1 MKRSFT
7 KKKLLCAMS
16 LVFALVVIFI
26 AVPAMPVSAAVGGTF
41 VVNSGTDALGAPV
54 SINANM
60 TFKILTEPA
69 TAGGLGTVQVGN
81 DEKSVADSTAGTVVI
96 PTIVSSGGKSYT
108 VTSIG
113 ESSFNQCE
121 HITEVIIPNTVTS
134 IGYSAFYNCEAL
146 GTITIPDSVTIIGNR
161 AFEGCTAITSII
173 IPESVT
179 SIGESAFFNCSEITN
194 INIPKNVMSIGEHAF
209 VRCSKLTAIT
219 VNTDNPNFLAVD
231 GVLFDKNITKLI
243 SYPNSKGSS
252 YIVPSTVKTIG
263 SYSFYYCQN
272 LTSITLSDAVTT
284 IEKFAFDGS
293 ALASID
299 LKNVE
304 TIGDEAFEGT
314 PLSSITLPSSLNSIG
329 KNVFRNTNLTSLTV
343 DAGNTNFSAV
353 DNVLFD
359 ETNKTLIY
367 YPKSNPATYIVP
379 DRITSIGSSAF
390 YNNTTLSSIDL
401 NNVTDIGDYAFYG
414 NSALTTI
421 DLQNVTN
428 SIGAFAFRGAGLT
441 EVEIAEGIKTI
452 ATSTFYSCSNLAKVT
467 LPNSV
472 TTIDLYAFFNNS
484 SLTTIDLKNV
494 TTIGREAFGR
504 TALTAID
511 LKNVTTVGISAFIEC
526 SDLATVDMRNVTTIE
541 NRAFDDC
548 EKLESIAIPKT
559 VTTIGDDAFVRC
571 DALNSVYFDGSNG
584 GGLTAGIATIP
595 DNAGMV
601 IYYNADASGWRNPVQ
616 IDGASITP
624 IPIKFSYGPTQF
636 TYDGSMKTVDVT
648 GISINNGPS
657 LSASEYIVSDNT
669 ATAEGTHR
677 FTVSNVPTG
686 GVHFVHSNFFTIGNF
701 PSTNTATTPPPQA
714 ISPLTGVY
722 NK

>member
-1 MKRSFT
+1 MEKVFT
-7 KKKLLCAMS
+7 RKKLLCMIS
-16 LVFALVVIFI
+16 LIFALGVVFI
-26 AVPAMPVSAAVGGTF
+26 VVPTMPVSAAVGGTF

-69 TAGGLGTVQVGN
+69 TAGALGTVQVGN
-81 DEKSVADSTAGTVVI
+81 GEKSVADSTAGTVVI

-134 IGYSAFYNCEAL
+134 IGYSAFYSCEAL

-161 AFEGCTAITSII
+161 AFEECTALTTIT
-173 IPESVT
+173 IPENVTTIEASAFEECTALTTVNIPKSVT
-179 SIGESAFFNCSEITN
+179 SIGERAF
-194 INIPKNVMSIGEHAF
+194 MS
-209 VRCSKLTAIT
+209 CTKLTAIT

-263 SYSFYYCQN
+263 SYAFYYCQN

-428 SIGAFAFRGAGLT
+428 SIGVFAFRGAGLT
-441 EVEIAEGIKTI
+441 EVEIAEGIETI
-452 ATSTFYSCSNLAKVT
+452 ATSTFHSCTNLAKVT
-467 LPNSV
+467 LPDSV
-472 TTIDLYAFFNNS
+472 TNIGLYAFFNNS

-494 TTIGREAFGR
+494 ETIDREAFASSG
-504 TALTAID
+504 LTAID
-511 LKNVTTVGISAFIEC
+511 LKNVTTVGFGAFMNCAELA
-526 SDLATVDMRNVTTIE
+526 SVDLRNVTTID
-541 NRAFDDC
+541 NNAFYNCDRI
-548 EKLESIAIPKT
+548 ESFAIPRT
-559 VTTIGDDAFVRC
+559 VTTINNSAFFRC
-571 DALNSVYFDGSNG
+571 DALNSVYFDGNNG
-584 GGLTAGIATIP
+584 AGLTAGIETIP
-595 DNAGMV
+595 NNTGMV
-601 IYYNADASGWRNPVQ
+601 IYYNADASGWESPVQ
-616 IDGASITP
+616 IISASITP
-624 IPIKFSYGPTQF
+624 IPIKFSYDTTQF
-636 TYDGSMKTVDVT
+636 TYDGSMKTVEVT
-648 GISINNGPS
+648 GVSINNGPS
-657 LSASEYIVSDNT
+657 LSAAEYIVSNNT
-669 ATAEGTHR
+669 ATAAGTHM
-677 FTVSNVPTG
+677 FTVSNVPAVD
-686 GVHFVHSNFFTIGNF
+686 VHFVHSNYFTIEDIT
-701 PSTNTATTPPPQA
+701 STTPPLDVV
-714 ISPLTGVY
+714 SPLTGVY